1 MSLPK
6 TLLEMAGANTSP
18 PAWEDAV
25 LVLIDC
31 QQEYVDGALALP
43 GVAPALKECAQ
54 LLTMARAAGAPVVHV
69 VHHGPAGGGMFDP
82 EGPSGAEAAEVT
94 PVLGETIV
102 AKALPNAFAGT
113 DLHAVLEATGR
124 TALVIAGFMT
134 HMCVSSTARVAMDLG
149 YSNTVVD
156 TACATRDLPDGQGGV
171 LAAEDLH
178 RAALVALS
186 DRFALIVKDASAWD
200 A

>member
-1 MSLPK
+1 MSTPK
-6 TLLEMAGANTSP
+6 TLLEMSGANLAP
-18 PAWEDAV
+18 PSWNDAV

-43 GVAPALKECAQ
+43 GVAPALKECAK
-54 LLTMARAAGAPVVHV
+54 LLDLARSAEAPVVHV

-82 EGPSGAEAAEVT
+82 DGPSGAEAAEVT
-94 PVLGETIV
+94 PHSGETIV
-102 AKALPNAFAGT
+102 AKGLPNAFAGT

-124 TALVIAGFMT
+124 TKLVLAGFMT
-134 HMCVSSTARVAMDLG
+134 HMCISSTARVAMDLG

-156 TACATRDLPDGQGGV
+156 VACATRDLPDGRGSV
-171 LAAEDLH
+171 LAADDLH

-186 DRFALIVKDASAWD
+186 DRFAVIVKDASVWS
-200 A
+200 

>member
-6 TLLEMAGANTSP
+6 TLLEMAGADQTP
-18 PAWEDAV
+18 PSWDDAV

-43 GVAPALKECAQ
+43 EVAPALKECAK
-54 LLTMARAAGAPVVHV
+54 LLEMARVAGAPVVHV
-69 VHHGPAGGGMFDP
+69 VHHGKAGGGVFDP
-82 EGPSGAEAAEVT
+82 EGPSGEVAADVV
-94 PVLGETIV
+94 PLASETIV

-171 LAAEDLH
+171 LAASDLH

-186 DRFALIVKDASAWD
+186 DRFSLIVRDASAWS
-200 A
+200 